1 MRKSILGA
9 LTLVALIALLS
20 VQGFAYGV
28 EGYYYAE
35 VQITG
40 EVTLIWFNNE
50 TYTISI
56 NETFIASVPDEIP
69 PGEYDAKFEG
79 YATITEETIEF
90 YGMIEIDGESFK
102 VEFTIPNEWPDI
114 PTGKCMVFGEVHV
127 KITESELPPTQ
138 YTWVHIVGPVTDW
151 NGTPAWGWLCA
162 HAKISANENVSR
174 VYLCWVPQMETP
186 YFNMTPFLTN
196 FTFSFYAAK
205 LVETES
211 IQFNYQ
217 GNDFYISGLWTV
229 LNITFTYT
237 YHDECIDY
245 EWTEQV
251 IAENATGELKVYDE
265 WSKFTVSIANIGDV
279 NGLVRFSKMSS
290 VRVLEGDVTYD
301 GVVNINDL
309 VHVARR
315 IGSTPGWIMGQ
326 MNFNLEEFAHV
337 DINFDFQID
346 IHDLVSV
353 ATEIEA

>member
-1 MRKSILGA
+1 MRKSVLGA
-9 LTLVALIALLS
+9 LTLVALIALLG
-20 VQGFAYGV
+20 VQGSVYGIA
-28 EGYYYAE
+28 GYYNAE
-35 VQITG
+35 IQITG
-40 EVTLIWFNNE
+40 EVNLIWFNNE

-56 NETFIASVPDEIP
+56 NKTFLALVPDKIR

-79 YATITEETIEF
+79 YATITKETIEF
-90 YGMIEIDGESFK
+90 YGIIEIDGESFK

-127 KITESELPPTQ
+127 KITESELPAIQ

-151 NGTPAWGWLCA
+151 NGIPAWGWLCA
-162 HAKISANENVSR
+162 HAKISANENISR
-174 VYLCWVPQMETP
+174 VCLCWIPQMKTP
-186 YFNMTPFLTN
+186 YFNMSHFLTN

-217 GNDFYISGLWTV
+217 GNDFHISGLWTV

-245 EWTEQV
+245 QWTEQV
-251 IAENATGELKVYDE
+251 IAENATGELKVYNG

-279 NGLVRFSKMSS
+279 NGQVRFYKMSS
-290 VRVLEGDVTYD
+290 IRVLEGDVTYD
-301 GVVNINDL
+301 GVVDINDL

-315 IGSTPGWIMGQ
+315 IGSTPGWVMGQ
-326 MNFNLEEFAHV
+326 MNFNLEEFAQV

>member
-1 MRKSILGA
+1 MRKSVLEA
-9 LTLVALIALLS
+9 LMLVALIALLGAQGS
-20 VQGFAYGV
+20 VYGMKS
-28 EGYYYAE
+28 YYTAE

-40 EVTLIWFNNE
+40 EVNLVWFNNE
-50 TYTISI
+50 NYTISI
-56 NETFIASVPDEIP
+56 NETFLASVPDEIQ

-90 YGMIEIDGESFK
+90 YGMIEIYGKSFK

-114 PTGKCMVFGEVHV
+114 PTGKCRVFGEVHV
-127 KITESELPPTQ
+127 KITKSELPSIQ

-151 NGTPAWGWLCA
+151 NGRPAWGWLCA

-174 VYLCWVPQMETP
+174 VYLCWVPQMEIP
-186 YFNMTPFLTN
+186 YFNMTPFSTN

-205 LVETES
+205 LVETDS
-211 IQFNYQ
+211 IRFNYQ

-237 YHDECIDY
+237 YHNKCIDY
-245 EWTEQV
+245 QWTEQV
-251 IAENATGELKVYDE
+251 IAENATGELKVYNG
-265 WSKFTVSIANIGDV
+265 WSRFTVSIANIGDV
-279 NGLVRFSKMSS
+279 NGQVRFHSMSS
-290 VRVLEGDVTYD
+290 MRVLEGDVTYD
-301 GVVNINDL
+301 GVVDISDL